1 MKKNCNDCIESRQL
15 ALIQQLGRVGYWEYD
30 PASNFMLLP
39 QPSQALLATIMAAEP
54 AACSN
59 LPDVL
64 NEAER
69 RRFMLALEQAVSS
82 TLPFT
87 IELGLPNAQGEF
99 IHLVVRGAPRSR
111 NPEDIWF
118 AGTFHD
124 ITHERQTEIEREK
137 VLTQMQTLLDALPQ
151 GVSVIDSELRL
162 ILWNRRFMEILDFP
176 QRLVYR
182 YAPFEDFIRH
192 NAQRGEYGPGD
203 PEDHVKINV
212 ARAREFKPHRFER
225 TQTGGNSI
233 LIEGVPF
240 QFAGEIS
247 GFVTTYTD
255 ITQRKHSEELLARQR
270 DVMQTIIDNF
280 PGGISL
286 CDPDLRFTTFNEQFI
301 KLLDFPPALFAKGWV
316 HFEELARFNAERGEY
331 GTGDKDE
338 QIQATVERARNFQ
351 AHHIERQR
359 PDGTWLDIRG
369 TPLPS
374 GGFVT
379 SYIDITE
386 RKKAEER
393 IRSMALHDALTGLP
407 NRLNL
412 NEQLEQAVERAATRG
427 TRFALLFLDLDGFK
441 HINDSMGHDVGD
453 ALLVHVGRQLKSV
466 VRETDLVARLGG
478 DEFVVLL
485 RDISD
490 AAAVQTIAEDIL
502 ASLGEACTLND
513 WTIQTGSSI
522 GIALYPAHGSNRQ
535 QLLKAAD
542 HAMYAAKRGGKGS
555 YRFAETEG
563 ERSTSTVSIGGAV
576 TEVDT

>member
-1 MKKNCNDCIESRQL
+1 MIKKCNDCAESRQL

-30 PASNFMLLP
+30 PVQKIMLLP
-39 QPSQALLATIMAAEP
+39 GPSQELLATVTGANP
-54 AACSN
+54 QRYSSLLN
-59 LPDVL
+59 VL
-64 NEAER
+64 SDIER
-69 RRFMLALEQAVSS
+69 RRFMQALDQAIANS
-82 TLPFT
+82 LPFT

-99 IHLVVRGAPRSR
+99 IHLVVRGAPRAM
-111 NPEDIWF
+111 NPHDAWF

-124 ITHERQTEIEREK
+124 ITHERQTELEREK

-151 GVSVIDSELRL
+151 GVSVIDSDLQL

-203 PEDHVKINV
+203 PEDHVKNTV
-212 ARAREFKPHRFER
+212 ARAREFIPHRFER
-225 TQTGGNSI
+225 TQTGGKSI

-240 QFAGEIS
+240 QFAGQIS

-255 ITQRKHSEELLARQR
+255 ITQRKQNEELLARQR
-270 DVMQTIIDNF
+270 DVMKTIIDNF

-301 KLLDFPPALFAKGWV
+301 KLLDFPSSMFAKGWA

-331 GTGDKDE
+331 GPGNKDE

-351 AHHIERQR
+351 AHHIERRR

-379 SYIDITE
+379 SYVDITE

-412 NEQLEQAVERAATRG
+412 NEQLELAVERASAQSIC
-427 TRFALLFLDLDGFK
+427 FALLFLDLDGFK

-453 ALLVHVGRQLKSV
+453 ALLIHVGQQLKSV

-485 RDISD
+485 SDIND
-490 AAAVQTIAEDIL
+490 AEMAREIAEKIL
-502 ASLGEACTLND
+502 SRLGEACTIND
-513 WTIQTGSSI
+513 WSIQTGTSI
-522 GIALYPAHGSNRQ
+522 GIALYPQHGTTRPM
-535 QLLKAAD
+535 LLKAAD
-542 HAMYAAKRGGKGS
+542 QAMYAAKRGGKGN
-555 YRFAETEG
+555 YRFADDEVRYEVG
-563 ERSTSTVSIGGAV
+563 AQAQTSNA
-576 TEVDT
+576 

>member
-1 MKKNCNDCIESRQL
+1 MKKNCIDCLESRQL

-30 PASNFMLLP
+30 PGQKFMQLP
-39 QPSQALLATIMAAEP
+39 NPSQDLLSTVMGIDP
-54 AACSN
+54 AQCSS
-59 LPDVL
+59 LLDVL
-64 NEAER
+64 NGAER
-69 RRFMLALEQAVSS
+69 RRFMLALEQAITNS
-82 TLPFT
+82 LPFT
-87 IELGLPNAQGEF
+87 IELGLPNARGEF
-99 IHLVVRGAPRSR
+99 IHLVVRGAPHSR
-111 NPEDIWF
+111 NPDDGWF

-151 GVSVIDSELRL
+151 GVSVIDSDLRL

-203 PEDHVKINV
+203 PEDHVKTNV
-212 ARAREFKPHRFER
+212 DRAREFKPHRFER

-286 CDPDLRFTTFNEQFI
+286 CDPDLRFTTFNAQFI
-301 KLLDFPPALFAKGWV
+301 KLLDFPPSMFAKGWV

-331 GTGDKDE
+331 GPGNMDE
-338 QIQATVERARNFQ
+338 QIQATVERARHFQ

-393 IRSMALHDALTGLP
+393 IRSMAVHDALTGLP

-412 NEQLEQAVERAATRG
+412 NEQLELAVERAAAHG
-427 TRFALLFLDLDGFK
+427 NRFALLFLDLDGFK

-453 ALLVHVGRQLKSV
+453 ALLIHVGRQLKSV

-485 RDISD
+485 SDISD
-490 AAAVQTIAEDIL
+490 AEMAMEVAEKIL
-502 ASLGEACTLND
+502 GGLGETCTLNG
-513 WTIQTGSSI
+513 WTIQVGTSI
-522 GIALYPAHGSNRQ
+522 GIALYPEHGTTRQ
-535 QLLKAAD
+535 ALLKAAD
-542 HAMYAAKRGGKGS
+542 QAMYAAKRGGKGS
-555 YRFAETEG
+555 YRFAEPEARYIPG
-563 ERSTSTVSIGGAV
+563 RSEPEQATNV
-576 TEVDT
+576 